1 VIPSHAR
8 SRFLDQSKSI
18 DLPKNHRRGTSDDE
32 TVARRLQGLSKE
44 EIGNRGEEEI
54 CQHGVKRHN
63 AGVFGDVERDIH
75 D

>member
-1 VIPSHAR
+1 MIQSHAR
-8 SRFLDQSKSI
+8 SRPFDHPHSDHPPQNNRH
-18 DLPKNHRRGTSDDE
+18 DTSDDE
-32 TVARRLQGLSKE
+32 TVASRLQGLSE
-44 EIGNRGEEEI
+44 EKIGNRREEEI